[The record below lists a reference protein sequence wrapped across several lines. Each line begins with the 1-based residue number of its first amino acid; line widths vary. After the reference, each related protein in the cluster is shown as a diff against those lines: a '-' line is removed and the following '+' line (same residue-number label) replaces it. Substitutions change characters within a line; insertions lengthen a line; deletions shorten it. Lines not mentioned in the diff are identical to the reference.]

1 MSIIIQMVAN
11 WVHER
16 IFIVRCCDSRALHVL
31 AVRTFVFVYTLNEA
45 VLAVYNVQ

>member
-1 MSIIIQMVAN
+1 MIIIIQMVAN

-16 IFIVRCCDSRALHVL
+16 IFIVRCCDSRGLHVL
-31 AVRTFVFVYTLNEA
+31 ALRTFVFVNKLNEA